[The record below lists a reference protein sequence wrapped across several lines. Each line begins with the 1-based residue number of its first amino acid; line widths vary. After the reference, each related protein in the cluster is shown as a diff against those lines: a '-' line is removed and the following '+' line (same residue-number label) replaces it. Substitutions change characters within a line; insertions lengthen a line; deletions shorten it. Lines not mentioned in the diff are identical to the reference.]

1 MYLVYTDGTIIEYK
15 VGKNSS
21 LQKTYQTKVASD
33 HCGYFAFVDKFGGLN
48 IGSGNGSFY
57 QIIDPMTKRRQNYNS
72 MIVPSY
78 FDVKSVKVVVG
89 PYLWILGG
97 SEQGCST
104 YEYNLLTSVENKI
117 LIDISIQN
125 MEQIQVSLRTITTKL
140 HTFLNM
146 PRKNIGW
153 WVLLCPK
160 MLLFCIHQQP
170 ASIKLVSFF

>member
-21 LQKTYQTKVASD
+21 LQKIYQTKVASD

-57 QIIDPMTKRRQNYNS
+57 QIIDSITKRRQNYNS
-72 MIVPSY
+72 MIVPTN

-104 YEYNLLTSVENKI
+104 YEYNLLTSVGKKI
-117 LIDISIQN
+117 LIEFLIQIMEKFQIS
-125 MEQIQVSLRTITTKL
+125 LKTITTKL
-140 HTFLNM
+140 PTFLNM
-146 PRKNIGW
+146 LRKNIGW
-153 WVLLCPK
+153 WVLLCLK

-170 ASIKLVSFF
+170 VSIKVVSFS

>member
-72 MIVPSY
+72 MIVPRGFQDYSGV
-78 FDVKSVKVVVG
+78 F
-89 PYLWILGG
+89 
-97 SEQGCST
+97 EGCHIPELSFCFASSDNAAQ
-104 YEYNLLTSVENKI
+104 YCK
-117 LIDISIQN
+117 
-125 MEQIQVSLRTITTKL
+125 TITNKQKYKFFRKSKV
-140 HTFLNM
+140 TFKDVIL
-146 PRKNIGW
+146 
-153 WVLLCPK
+153 K
-160 MLLFCIHQQP
+160 M
-170 ASIKLVSFF
+170 